1 MPRRESRLWPAPASP
16 ARPRAWRDGAARSFR
31 GLPRADGGD
40 QGRIFSGRIVAE
52 EVERAA
58 MIFASF
64 GAASGDMPPRI
75 FVDGEYLVGLAALKL
90 KGVGAA
96 DFAQCDTAPLLAV
109 VLSVLQ
115 CGFTI
120 MSHVT
125 ASLFLSV
132 VGT

>member
-1 MPRRESRLWPAPASP
+1 MPRRGSRGWPAAVSP
-16 ARPRAWRDGAARSFR
+16 VCPRAGREGAALSFR
-31 GLPRADGGD
+31 GLPRADVGD

-75 FVDGEYLVGLAALKL
+75 FVAGEYLVGIDALKL

-96 DFAQCDTAPLLAV
+96 DFAQGENAPVFAV
-109 VLSVLQ
+109 GLSVIK
-115 CGFTI
+115 CGFEI
-120 MSHVT
+120 GRAHV
-125 ASLFLSV
+125 
-132 VGT
+132 

>member
-75 FVDGEYLVGLAALKL
+75 FVAGEYLVGIDALKL
-90 KGVGAA
+90 QGVGAA
-96 DFAQCDTAPLLAV
+96 DSAQGENAPVFAV
-109 VLSVLQ
+109 GLSI
-115 CGFTI
+115 GRA
-120 MSHVT
+120 HV
-125 ASLFLSV
+125 
-132 VGT
+132 

>member
-1 MPRRESRLWPAPASP
+1 MRISDWSSDVCSSDLP

-31 GLPRADGGD
+31 CLPRADGGD

-75 FVDGEYLVGLAALKL
+75 FVAGEYLVGIDALKL

-96 DFAQCDTAPLLAV
+96 DFAPGENAQVFAV
-109 VLSVLQ
+109 RSDERR
-115 CGFTI
+115 
-120 MSHVT
+120 
-125 ASLFLSV
+125 
-132 VGT
+132 VGNDCCSTGRSRWSQVH

>member
-40 QGRIFSGRIVAE
+40 QGRIFSGRLVAE

-75 FVDGEYLVGLAALKL
+75 FVAGESLVGIDALKL
-90 KGVGAA
+90 KGVG
-96 DFAQCDTAPLLAV
+96 
-109 VLSVLQ
+109 
-115 CGFTI
+115 GRK
-120 MSHVT
+120 
-125 ASLFLSV
+125 SV
-132 VGT
+132 VSGTSVSSRVELGGRRLIKKKNTYTPTIVDNNHKR